1 MQDFSYIAAKTIQ
14 EATSLLAERGDKARP
29 LAGGTDLLV
38 QLRERLK
45 WADLVVDIKAIPEL
59 NHLGPSGDG
68 GLIIGAA
75 VSCERI
81 VAYPEVAQHFS
92 AMHDAARII
101 GGWQIQTRASLGGNL
116 CNSSP
121 AADSTPALM
130 VLDATLQIASPEG
143 TQDVPVGKFCTG
155 PGKNILRN
163 GDLLVSL
170 TLPAPPPKSGSA
182 YQRFIPRNEMD
193 IAVAG
198 AASYVRLA
206 EDGTVAAC
214 RIALGAVA
222 PVPQMAD
229 DAASLLIGKR
239 PTPEAIE
246 QSAKAVVAI
255 TSPIDDMRGTIEFR
269 QNLAYVL
276 TKRTLQTAVDRA
288 LAEP

>member
-1 MQDFSYIAAKTIQ
+1 MQDFSYIAAKTVQ
-14 EATSLLAERGDKARP
+14 EATALLAERGNKAMP

-68 GLIIGAA
+68 GLVIGAA

-81 VAYPEVAQHFS
+81 VDYPDVAEHFS
-92 AMHDAARII
+92 AVHDAARII

-130 VLDATLQIASPEG
+130 VLDARLQLANPEA
-143 TQDVPVGKFCTG
+143 TRDAPVSTFCTG
-155 PGKNILRN
+155 PGKNILHP
-163 GDLLVSL
+163 GDLLVSI
-170 TLPAPPPKSGSA
+170 TLPPPPARSGSA

-193 IAVAG
+193 IAVVG
-198 AASYVRLA
+198 AASFVALA
-206 EDGTVAAC
+206 EDGTVDQC
-214 RIALGAVA
+214 RIALGAVGPLPLLA
-222 PVPQMAD
+222 EEA
-229 DAASLLIGKR
+229 AASLIGQQA
-239 PTPEAIE
+239 TPEAIE
-246 QSAKAVVAI
+246 EAARAVVSV

-288 LAEP
+288 TATS